1 LDGNLTTTAFT
12 HIGPENPGNNHDYR
26 YLNDI
31 TATWKATKN
40 LTSITDLNI
49 DYDHFANA
57 YGYGLAQYFTYT
69 INDWLTAGLRGEL
82 WRDEEGF
89 YVAQSRANNDFTH
102 ILRGDPIAPDPS
114 NFGGGKTTYFEI
126 TFGVTVYPPVPKP
139 LAGLLI
145 RPEVRYDRTLT
156 NSRPFDFA
164 TKRDQWTI
172 GCDAIIEF

>member
-1 LDGNLTTTAFT
+1 MINGTDQAILASLMLLVVDAVAFSSPLYAEDVTASSDGRETKKVTETKP
-12 HIGPENPGNNHDYR
+12 PEPRLKLQGWIEGGITGNPDSSIDNHNFGQLFKD
-26 YLNDI
+26 
-31 TATWKATKN
+31 
-40 LTSITDLNI
+40 
-49 DYDHFANA
+49 
-57 YGYGLAQYFTYT
+57 
-69 INDWLTAGLRGEL
+69 
-82 WRDEEGF
+82 
-89 YVAQSRANNDFTH
+89 RANEPLLNQAS
-102 ILRGDPIAPDPS
+102 IAPDPS

-126 TFGVTVYPPVPKP
+126 TFGVTFYPPVPKP

>member
-1 LDGNLTTTAFT
+1 MLPSLARTT
-12 HIGPENPGNNHDYR
+12 I
-26 YLNDI
+26 
-31 TATWKATKN
+31 
-40 LTSITDLNI
+40 
-49 DYDHFANA
+49 
-57 YGYGLAQYFTYT
+57 
-69 INDWLTAGLRGEL
+69 LRT
-82 WRDEEGF
+82 F
-89 YVAQSRANNDFTH
+89 
-102 ILRGDPIAPDPS
+102 LRGDPIAPDPS